1 MMRRPPHGLLLSK
14 HPRYAYLFKLTA
26 LKKWTWL
33 AALAFSAAAAPALA
47 QPSFQQVKAEWRPSD
62 VVVLDRNG
70 QPMQRL
76 RVDKQGRRLDWVGL
90 ADTSPAFRHALV
102 VSEDRRFYQHSGV
115 DWSGVAAAAWGN
127 LWNTRT
133 RGASTLTMQLA
144 GLLDSDLKVGR
155 NGRSLWQKMGQ
166 GWSAAWLETHWSK
179 AQILEAYLNLVGFR
193 GELVGLSALSATLFG
208 KMPAGLNLEESA
220 IAVALIRAPN
230 AAPDK
235 VATRACRI
243 LQDMRRQPNC
253 AALAVR
259 ARQALAQSRA
269 ANPLAEQDAPHFAQK
284 LLQRQPL
291 AAGSRIGSTLDLGL
305 QRYAASVLRRHLAA
319 LAQRNV
325 QDGALVVL
333 DNASGDILA
342 WVGSSGRGLSSAAE
356 VDGVTSLRQAGSTLK
371 PFLYQLAL
379 ERHYLSAASL
389 LGDSP
394 LDLQT
399 GSGLYAPQNYA
410 KDFKGLV
417 SARTALASS
426 LNVPAVRAIEMVG
439 PNALRDRLYRLG
451 LSSLQQDG
459 DYYGYSLAL
468 GAADIRLL
476 ELANAYRTLANQ
488 GLASPT
494 RWTLADP
501 KPKPQRLLN
510 AASSFII
517 ADILSDRTARAR
529 TFGLESAL
537 STRYWSAVKTG
548 TSKDMRDNWAV
559 GFSRQRTVAVWV
571 GNAAGEPMWDVSGM
585 HGAAPVWQAVLDR
598 AQQGAPASLP
608 PTPPP
613 GVVRQN
619 VRYEGDVEASR
630 REWFLAG
637 TERALIVP
645 ERGGAA
651 SQTPGIAAPVDG
663 SVYALDPDI
672 PPANQRLLLRAR
684 GVARPQWWLNGKRLG
699 AGASLPWF
707 PWPGRHALEL
717 RDAKGLVVEKI
728 RFEVRGAVITPG
740 QKAGK
745 MGSAAKK

>member
-1 MMRRPPHGLLLSK
+1 M
-14 HPRYAYLFKLTA
+14 
-26 LKKWTWL
+26 
-33 AALAFSAAAAPALA
+33 SAAAAPALA

-70 QPMQRL
+70 QPLQRL

-144 GLLDSDLKVGR
+144 GLLDNDLKVGR

-208 KMPAGLNLEESA
+208 KLPAGLNLEESA

-235 VATRACRI
+235 VAARACRI

-259 ARQALAQSRA
+259 TRQALAQSRA

-291 AAGSRIGSTLDLGL
+291 TASGRIASTLDLSL

-342 WVGSSGRGLSSAAE
+342 WVGSSGRGLSNAAE

-371 PFLYQLAL
+371 PFT
-379 ERHYLSAASL
+379 LSAGVGAAL
-389 LGDSP
+389 PERRLPARRQPAKPANRRRLVRAAKLRQG
-394 LDLQT
+394 LQ
-399 GSGLYAPQNYA
+399 
-410 KDFKGLV
+410 GLV

-439 PNALRDRLYRLG
+439 PNALRDRLFQLG
-451 LSSLQQDG
+451 LKQP
-459 DYYGYSLAL
+459 
-468 GAADIRLL
+468 AAGWRLL
-476 ELANAYRTLANQ
+476 RLQPGAGRRRHPPAGA
-488 GLASPT
+488 G
-494 RWTLADP
+494 
-501 KPKPQRLLN
+501 QRLPNPGQPGAGQPDPLDAGGPQAQ
-510 AASSFII
+510 AA
-517 ADILSDRTARAR
+517 AAAGRRQQLHHRRHPVRPHRARAHLR
-529 TFGLESAL
+529 PGERAIH
-537 STRYWSAVKTG
+537 RYWSAVKTG

-571 GNAAGEPMWDVSGM
+571 SNAAGEPMWDVSGM

-598 AQQGAPASLP
+598 AQQGAPASC
-608 PTPPP
+608 
-613 GVVRQN
+613 
-619 VRYEGDVEASR
+619 R
-630 REWFLAG
+630 RPAARRGEP
-637 TERALIVP
+637 ERAL
-645 ERGGAA
+645 
-651 SQTPGIAAPVDG
+651 
-663 SVYALDPDI
+663 
-672 PPANQRLLLRAR
+672 
-684 GVARPQWWLNGKRLG
+684 
-699 AGASLPWF
+699 
-707 PWPGRHALEL
+707 
-717 RDAKGLVVEKI
+717 
-728 RFEVRGAVITPG
+728 
-740 QKAGK
+740 
-745 MGSAAKK
+745 